1 MVISFC
7 FVKFLNGTFVTFVL
21 QIVSKMIRLE
31 HYDEVQVQSTLVIIS
46 DKKTKLDKN
55 LGEEIVLFHKKF
67 QKSDDKFDFI
77 KGLNG
82 STYFVKSDQQAEE
95 LRVIGAKIIAQLS
108 KEAKSLTLIGS
119 ASDQLFIAEGMILAS
134 YQFIKYFKDADKK
147 KLNLESICLSKD
159 VSAKKLAELS
169 DTAKAVFWARDR
181 VNEPVSHLNAG
192 QLAEAISELG
202 NEAGMTV
209 QVLEKTQ
216 IESLKMGGLLAV
228 NKGSIDQPTF
238 TIVEYKHEKAIN
250 KKPIV
255 LVGKGVVY
263 DTGGLSLKPT
273 PGSMDVMKSDMAGAA
288 CMVGTIYLAA
298 LQKLKLHIIALIPA
312 TDNRPG
318 LNAYAP
324 GDVITMYDG
333 TTVEVLNTDA
343 EGRMILADA
352 LAYSNKYKPELV
364 IDAATLTGAALRAIG
379 TKASV
384 IMGNADDKVFDQ
396 LEKAGNEV
404 HERTVRFPFWDD
416 YAAEIKS
423 SIADLKN
430 LGGPNAGMI
439 TAGKFLEHFVK
450 SPYIHMDI
458 AGPAWLDAKEDYK
471 GQGGTGAGIRLLFN
485 FLKKYK

>member
-1 MVISFC
+1 
-7 FVKFLNGTFVTFVL
+7 
-21 QIVSKMIRLE
+21 MIRLE
-31 HYDEVQVQSTLVIIS
+31 QYDEVQVQSTLVIIS

-55 LGEEIVLFHKKF
+55 LGEDIVLFHKKF

-77 KGLNG
+77 KGLND
-82 STYFVKSDQQAEE
+82 STYFVKGDQQAEE
-95 LRVIGAKIIAQLS
+95 LRVVGAKIIAQLS

-288 CMVGTIYLAA
+288 CMAGTIYLAA

>member
-169 DTAKAVFWARDR
+169 DTAKAVSGH
-181 VNEPVSHLNAG
+181 E
-192 QLAEAISELG
+192 
-202 NEAGMTV
+202 TV
-209 QVLEKTQ
+209 
-216 IESLKMGGLLAV
+216 
-228 NKGSIDQPTF
+228 
-238 TIVEYKHEKAIN
+238 
-250 KKPIV
+250 
-255 LVGKGVVY
+255 
-263 DTGGLSLKPT
+263 
-273 PGSMDVMKSDMAGAA
+273 
-288 CMVGTIYLAA
+288 
-298 LQKLKLHIIALIPA
+298 
-312 TDNRPG
+312 
-318 LNAYAP
+318 
-324 GDVITMYDG
+324 
-333 TTVEVLNTDA
+333 
-343 EGRMILADA
+343 
-352 LAYSNKYKPELV
+352 
-364 IDAATLTGAALRAIG
+364 
-379 TKASV
+379 
-384 IMGNADDKVFDQ
+384 
-396 LEKAGNEV
+396 
-404 HERTVRFPFWDD
+404 
-416 YAAEIKS
+416 
-423 SIADLKN
+423 
-430 LGGPNAGMI
+430 
-439 TAGKFLEHFVK
+439 
-450 SPYIHMDI
+450 
-458 AGPAWLDAKEDYK
+458 
-471 GQGGTGAGIRLLFN
+471 
-485 FLKKYK
+485 